1 MKTEICERLGIEFP
15 IFAFSHCRD
24 VVAAVSR
31 AGGLGVLGAVAYS
44 PEQLELE
51 LKWIDEH
58 VDGKPYGV
66 DTVIPA
72 KYIGKD
78 QGDITKE
85 QLDQMITPAHRKW
98 INDLLDRNGVPPL
111 PDDVEEIEGLL
122 GWSASGGRAHFEVAM
137 NHPIALIANALGPPP
152 EDIISQA
159 HDKGVMVAALCG
171 TVRQAIKQKT
181 AGVDI
186 VIASGYEAGG
196 HTGEIGSMVLLPQ
209 VVDAVAPT
217 PVLGA
222 GGIGSGR
229 QMAAAMAMG
238 AAGVWDRLDLAHHR
252 GVRLDS
258 IARRQAIGRRF
269 DRDGALALH
278 QRQTRPSAQDSLHAC
293 VGRGPGVSGLPAD
306 ASSVHG
312 HSRSYATHYALR
324 ADGRR
329 GFGFTPRNA
338 RGSGRRPDEHAQ
350 ACASGHRRN
359 GWRVHRRGRAG
370 LRPALRFGLTHR
382 DHLHCRLTSRTRFA
396 SLPVR
401 FAFK

>member
-31 AGGLGVLGAVAYS
+31 AGGLGVLGAVAFS

-58 VDGKPYGV
+58 IDGKPYGV
-66 DTVIPA
+66 DTVIPS

-78 QGDITKE
+78 QGDISKE
-85 QLDQMITPAHRKW
+85 QLDEMISPEHRKW
-98 INDLLDRNGVPPL
+98 INDLLDRNGVPPV
-111 PDDVEEIEGLL
+111 PDDVEKFDGML

-159 HDKGVMVAALCG
+159 HDKGVVVAALCG
-171 TVRQAIKQKT
+171 NVRQAIKQKA

-217 PVLGA
+217 PVLAA

-229 QMAAAMAMG
+229 QMAAAMTMG
-238 AAGVWDRLDLAHHR
+238 AAGVWAGSIWLTTEES
-252 GVRLDS
+252 DS
-258 IARRQAIGRRF
+258 IPTLVDKLLEADSTETVRSRCISGKPARQLKTAYTRAWDEDPECPGTLPMPLQL
-269 DRDGALALH
+269 LA
-278 QRQTRPSAQDSLHAC
+278 T
-293 VGRGPGVSGLPAD
+293 AD
-306 ASSVHG
+306 ATQ
-312 HSRSYATHYALR
+312 RI
-324 ADGRR
+324 
-329 GFGFTPRNA
+329 
-338 RGSGRRPDEHAQ
+338 
-350 ACASGHRRN
+350 
-359 GWRVHRRGRAG
+359 
-370 LRPALRFGLTHR
+370 
-382 DHLHCRLTSRTRFA
+382 TRFA
-396 SLPVR
+396 QTGAEGSAALLGTPVGQVVGQMNTR
-401 FAFK
+401 KPARQVVEEMVSEYIDAVERVSGQLADLE